1 MPAPSE
7 PPGAGQSSLV
17 IWLKIAAML
26 AGIAAFGLLI
36 FWLRRATLAL

>member
-7 PPGAGQSSLV
+7 PPGAGQSNLV
-17 IWLKIAAML
+17 IWLKIVGL
-26 AGIAAFGLLI
+26 LGGIAAFGLLI